1 MDLTSKFAIM
11 HALSLFYVTVLAF
24 EVGLKL
30 IRS

>member
-1 MDLTSKFAIM
+1 M

-24 EVGLKL
+24 EEGLKL